1 MGVTERNQKLTNF
14 KKDEIIGGMEK
25 ALLSKSY
32 DHLTIDDV
40 AKQAEYSKKTIY
52 SYFKSKDEI
61 YWELLIR
68 KFDLLFDTLK
78 SAIDGSK
85 KTGIEKIGI
94 LGKAYYKFANEF
106 PGYMQ
111 AIINYEAKKIDEN
124 DKNHDRNKLM
134 ERFNTE
140 TEKSFLLLEE
150 TIKEGIDDKSIS
162 AKTDVVST
170 AILFWSNMNGFI
182 MLASKKG
189 EYIKSTYGK
198 TLDQLL
204 EQNIEILLRS
214 LLP

>member
-1 MGVTERNQKLTNF
+1 MGVTERNEKLTNV
-14 KKDEIIGGMEK
+14 KKEEIIDGMEK
-25 ALLSKSY
+25 ALLAKSY

-40 AKQAEYSKKTIY
+40 AQKAEYSKKTIY

-78 SAIDGSK
+78 SAVDGSE
-85 KTGIEKIGI
+85 KTGIEKIAM
-94 LGKAYYKFANEF
+94 LGKAYYKFANAF
-106 PGYMQ
+106 PEYMQ
-111 AIINYEAKKIDEN
+111 AIINYEAKKTKDDPN
-124 DKNHDRNKLM
+124 RNKLM

-150 TIKEGIDDKSIS
+150 TIKEGIDDQSI
-162 AKTDVVST
+162 AAETDVVGT

-189 EYIKSTYGK
+189 EYIKGTYGK
-198 TLDQLL
+198 ALDQLL
-204 EQNIEILLRS
+204 EQNIEMLRRS